1 MALREFAYDAIAPLR
16 GPPLVLVLVVTPLT
30 VLAQSASM
38 FGLPLLMI
46 LAGWIWSYTFL
57 IVEALAEGLQ
67 VPVLSIERTNP
78 WHEPRALVP
87 PLLVLAVGWVAT
99 VPAGRPQA
107 LVLIVAALLAALMPA
122 SLALLAAG
130 CGLGRALWPPALVAV
145 VLGLG
150 TRYLGILLVGVIY
163 TAALATLGRR
173 MPALVLVAAG
183 QLALYSFG
191 SLLGRSLFRR
201 REALG
206 LDAIAAPERDH
217 DRAAALSDREAE
229 ALATRI
235 YGLLRVKRETE
246 AWHDVE
252 TWLERKPADPTPC
265 RWLRDRAL
273 AWSESRFADRL
284 DGVLV
289 MRLVAAG
296 RLGEAVATVEACW
309 SRGGTLASQSAPALA
324 ALIDAAA
331 RMGHES
337 TAARLAQSSVQD
349 KPDE

>member
-16 GPPLVLVLVVTPLT
+16 GPPLVLALVAAPLIA
-30 VLAQSASM
+30 LANSASM
-38 FGLPLLMI
+38 FGVPLLVI

-57 IVEALAEGLQ
+57 IVESLAEGLE

-87 PLLVLAVGWVAT
+87 PLIVLAVGWAVT
-99 VPAGRPQA
+99 GPLGGSRTLA
-107 LVLIVAALLAALMPA
+107 LILAALLAALLPA

-130 CGLGRALWPPALVAV
+130 CGLGRALWPPALIDVAF
-145 VLGLG
+145 GLG
-150 TRYLGILLVGVIY
+150 TRYLGILMVGGLY
-163 TAALATLGRR
+163 AATLAMLG
-173 MPALVLVAAG
+173 PGIPTILLVAAG

-191 SLLGRSLFRR
+191 ELLGRSLHRR

-206 LDAIAAPERDH
+206 LDAIAAPERGH
-217 DRAAALSDREAE
+217 DRAAALAAQEAD
-229 ALATRI
+229 ALATEV

-246 AWHDVE
+246 AWRAVE
-252 TWLERKPADPTPC
+252 TWLGRTPADPTPC

-273 AWSESRFADRL
+273 AWGESRFADRI

-289 MRLVAAG
+289 SRLVAAG

-309 SRGGTLASQSAPALA
+309 SRGGTLASQSAPARA
-324 ALIDAAA
+324 ALLNAAT
-331 RMGHES
+331 RLGHAG
-337 TAARLAQSSVQD
+337 TAARLAEVPVQD
-349 KPDE
+349 SAVD